1 MKNIQAILLGCGA
14 VGGEILRDSCQ
25 KGVDYIGVFDVN
37 PEIIGRDFGTVV
49 GIAEMGVAI
58 RHIDELE
65 AFIKSH
71 SVDIAIN
78 TATAPAEVTKYEVKL
93 LLSNKINVLTSLADM
108 YVMKAHHPEL
118 YQELD
123 ALAKE
128 NSVTYFSSGIQDVFW
143 TALPVA
149 LTGCSV
155 EISQIRG
162 TNVALIDCF
171 GPGVADECYVGW
183 DLEDFNKA
191 NESGQLPMND
201 FLIALAELVHKLQ
214 LHPLSESSTMKPLL
228 AKEDIYLE
236 TIKRHVKKGQLIGNY
251 VESRITTQE
260 GIDLVCD
267 FVSKMSEEG
276 DTDLNKWEI
285 TGTPSINVITEH
297 MQGEITTGSSII
309 NRIPD
314 VINAAPGVASASQ
327 MPAPFFKVHK
337 LCDYIKRDAE

>member
-1 MKNIQAILLGCGA
+1 MK
-14 VGGEILRDSCQ
+14 
-25 KGVDYIGVFDVN
+25 
-37 PEIIGRDFGTVV
+37 T
-49 GIAEMGVAI
+49 
-58 RHIDELE
+58 
-65 AFIKSH
+65 
-71 SVDIAIN
+71 
-78 TATAPAEVTKYEVKL
+78 
-93 LLSNKINVLTSLADM
+93 
-108 YVMKAHHPEL
+108 HHPEL

-123 ALAKE
+123 ALAKK
-128 NSVTYFSSGIQDVFW
+128 NGVSYFSSGIQDVFW

-155 EISQIRG
+155 EISEIRG
-162 TNVALIDCF
+162 TNVALIDHF

-183 DLEDFNKA
+183 ELDDFNKA

-201 FLIALAELVHKLQ
+201 FLIALAELVHKLA

-236 TIKRHVKKGQLIGNY
+236 TIDRQVRKGQLIGNY

-260 GIDLVCD
+260 GIDLVCE
-267 FVSKMSEEG
+267 FVSKMSEKG

-314 VINAAPGVASASQ
+314 VINAAPGVVSASQ
-327 MPAPFFKVHK
+327 MPVPFFKVHR
-337 LCDYIKRDAE
+337 LCEYIK